1 MFHEYDESL
10 VQYKGNV
17 IFERAKQDILDGHD
31 VDGSIFVIISVKNGV
46 IQLNEL
52 FFFVKD
58 GDENGVLVV
67 SFEFCSYLVFLV
79 VLLSSTYTFMYFYLL
94 TNISFIRIQN
104 ITGKDLLQD
113 VFVESVVF

>member
-17 IFERAKQDILDGHD
+17 VFERAKQNVLDGHD

-52 FFFVKD
+52 LFFVKD
-58 GDENGVLVV
+58 GDKNGILVV
-67 SFEFCSYLVFLV
+67 SFQYCSS
-79 VLLSSTYTFMYFYLL
+79 LLL
-94 TNISFIRIQN
+94 
-104 ITGKDLLQD
+104 K
-113 VFVESVVF
+113 V